1 MGADASILDQ
11 QLDGGLTLVEYMQTA
26 ARVPLD
32 VILSAYKAL
41 QVLGLFSFVASHLF
55 SMGRRHLSAIAEILH
70 FIERL

>member
-1 MGADASILDQ
+1 M
-11 QLDGGLTLVEYMQTA
+11 VEYMQTA
-26 ARVPLD
+26 ARVRLD